1 MLPDDDAFGLVRSSS
16 VFIAVWQHFLPV
28 GRRSRSRRLIIAAS
42 TERRPPLTSR
52 VIVNTSQYTF
62 SVFTAAPCVLR
73 HVRVKLMS
81 NQISARQNYWLASSG
96 SLLGA
101 KHFKVSLNFIIQFPQ
116 SERNTSLFFPKN
128 GRTATLKRT
137 PGKCAQTTAERRFLC
152 SGSFLLS
159 LCMRLMQGCKKMYS
173 AHVKTFLPTAV
184 SI

>member
-73 HVRVKLMS
+73 HVKVKLMS
-81 NQISARQNYWLASSG
+81 NLNLCSTKLLTCILWFSVGSETISSFSFHNLNGTQVYFFLKMVEQQLWNELLENVHKPQRRDVSSAREAFCW
-96 SLLGA
+96 
-101 KHFKVSLNFIIQFPQ
+101 VSACGWCKPVKKCIQH
-116 SERNTSLFFPKN
+116 T
-128 GRTATLKRT
+128 
-137 PGKCAQTTAERRFLC
+137 
-152 SGSFLLS
+152 
-159 LCMRLMQGCKKMYS
+159 
-173 AHVKTFLPTAV
+173 
-184 SI
+184 